1 MNERLSPISGVL
13 PEDYVAE
20 ELGIDKTNNPLQ
32 LFATSVNL
40 DGEEGTEKEEWPEDE
55 LDEDGFPVAQASLE
69 MRSSILKPGVGPVVS
84 PRTPL
89 TRGLSFSDQQG
100 KPLKEIRL
108 YEKDLQQGAAAL
120 RVQYQD
126 AQDDGMQG
134 KVVVVIIAACIILFI
149 VLFATSP

>member
-32 LFATSVNL
+32 LSATSVNS

-108 YEKDLQQGAAAL
+108 YERDLPQGAAA
-120 RVQYQD
+120 RRAQHQM
-126 AQDDGMQG
+126 AQDDGVHG
-134 KVVVVIIAACIILFI
+134 KVVVVIIAALFVIIAALSL
-149 VLFATSP
+149 V